1 MDTLSKNFGKLTI
14 PLLVLLAISFFALPA
29 QGQYGGGSGTAEEP
43 YPGRI
48 K

>member
-1 MDTLSKNFGKLTI
+1 MMNRKMIFIFTQVAVAA
-14 PLLVLLAISFFALPA
+14 LVMMLCAGEV

-43 YPGRI
+43 YPGRV